1 MPGSTDRGNLGLAEL
16 PLAELP
22 LEELWEKIWKQV
34 NLNFLFDFDLR
45 KSANKLWPVSLIINS
60 GDTSYGSQCWLS
72 SLPSFNSSLLNHQ
85 KDFFCG
91 LWITLCRSQGE
102 ESNTRSG
109 HFMFDGGGVG

>member
-1 MPGSTDRGNLGLAEL
+1 MPGSTDRGNLGLG
-16 PLAELP
+16 ELP

-60 GDTSYGSQCWLS
+60 GDTTYGSQCWLS

-85 KDFFCG
+85 KDFFAGFG
-91 LWITLCRSQGE
+91 LRYADLREKSRIQDLAISCLMGE
-102 ESNTRSG
+102 E
-109 HFMFDGGGVG
+109 

>member
-1 MPGSTDRGNLGLAEL
+1 MPGSTDRGNLGLG
-16 PLAELP
+16 ELP
-22 LEELWEKIWKQV
+22 LEVLWEKIWKQI

-45 KSANKLWPVSLIINS
+45 KSANN
-60 GDTSYGSQCWLS
+60 
-72 SLPSFNSSLLNHQ
+72 
-85 KDFFCG
+85 FFCG